1 LLGDLV
7 SFAPEPGQGLQRAQ
21 EKHNHLTNALKH
33 IARPQITA
41 RLVKRKTFRSP
52 SLRLNSKS
60 QINSKFAGLQTPKA
74 IHRAVAPWGFESLE
88 FVWSLGF
95 GIGSFQRRFA
105 QVFQR
110 HSAFLCAGRVR
121 RGATSMTTTL
131 NPGEES
137 QLLQTIEMFEVITQ
151 SQPQDYQ
158 SLEILKE
165 AYLKLGREDEVIM
178 TARRIAQ
185 AYVHLG
191 QLSSAIL
198 EYESILQRRPD
209 DADVL
214 AALGEI
220 ESKASSLSS
229 AAAPLELE
237 EPAERVQPTEAS
249 INGLAGSKKIVPA
262 DIDDGRVMMH
272 KLFVDSRLISQGDFD
287 LCWQTPNLHLPPG
300 RPIDPFVQLLADKGT
315 LQLDKSLK
323 LLSEK
328 ARLGFLPLEKYDAD
342 LDLARSF
349 PVESCQRWCVLP
361 FDKMSKSV
369 LVATVN
375 PFNRQAAKELEAA
388 TQARLIWYLA
398 PPTDIIKWLR
408 RAFR

>member
-1 LLGDLV
+1 
-7 SFAPEPGQGLQRAQ
+7 
-21 EKHNHLTNALKH
+21 
-33 IARPQITA
+33 
-41 RLVKRKTFRSP
+41 
-52 SLRLNSKS
+52 
-60 QINSKFAGLQTPKA
+60 
-74 IHRAVAPWGFESLE
+74 
-88 FVWSLGF
+88 
-95 GIGSFQRRFA
+95 
-105 QVFQR
+105 
-110 HSAFLCAGRVR
+110 
-121 RGATSMTTTL
+121 MTTTL

-165 AYLKLGREDEVIM
+165 AYMKLAREDDVIN
-178 TARRIAQ
+178 TSRRIAQ

-220 ESKASSLSS
+220 ESKASSLTG
-229 AAAPLELE
+229 APPLDVPETA
-237 EPAERVQPTEAS
+237 EPAKPVEATRTGNNKQKVTPTE
-249 INGLAGSKKIVPA
+249 V
-262 DIDDGRVMMH
+262 DDGRSTMH
-272 KLFVDSRLISQGDFD
+272 KVFVDSKLITQGDFD
-287 LCWQTPNLHLPPG
+287 LCWQTPNMHLPPG
-300 RPIDPFVQLLADKGT
+300 RPIEPFIQLLADKGT
-315 LQLDKSLK
+315 LFLEKSLK

-328 ARLGFLPLEKYDAD
+328 ARLGYLPLDRYDTD

-349 PVESCQRWCVLP
+349 PIESCQRWCVLP

-369 LVATVN
+369 LVATAN

-388 TQARLIWYLA
+388 TQARLLWYLA
-398 PPTDIIKWLR
+398 PPADIIKWLR

>member
-1 LLGDLV
+1 M
-7 SFAPEPGQGLQRAQ
+7 
-21 EKHNHLTNALKH
+21 
-33 IARPQITA
+33 TA
-41 RLVKRKTFRSP
+41 
-52 SLRLNSKS
+52 
-60 QINSKFAGLQTPKA
+60 
-74 IHRAVAPWGFESLE
+74 
-88 FVWSLGF
+88 
-95 GIGSFQRRFA
+95 
-105 QVFQR
+105 
-110 HSAFLCAGRVR
+110 
-121 RGATSMTTTL
+121 TL

-165 AYLKLGREDEVIM
+165 AYMKLGREDDTIN
-178 TARRIAQ
+178 TSRRIAQ

-214 AALGEI
+214 AALGDI
-220 ESKASSLSS
+220 ESRASSLNTS
-229 AAAPLELE
+229 APEVE
-237 EPAERVQPTEAS
+237 IIEPEVKVQPTEAS
-249 INGLAGSKKIVPA
+249 VSHAASKPAPA
-262 DIDDGRVMMH
+262 DLDDGSATMH
-272 KLFVDSRLISQGDFD
+272 KLFVESRIITQGDFD
-287 LCWQTPNLHLPPG
+287 LCWHVPNMHLPPG
-300 RPIDPFVQLLADKGT
+300 RPLEPFIQLLADKGAPS
-315 LQLDKSLK
+315 LDKSLK

-328 ARLGFLPLEKYDAD
+328 ARLSFLPLDKYDVD

-349 PVESCQRWCVLP
+349 PIDTCQRWCVMP

-369 LVATVN
+369 LVATAN
-375 PFNRQAAKELEAA
+375 PFNRQAAKEIEAA

-398 PPTDIIKWLR
+398 PPADIMKWLR

>member
-1 LLGDLV
+1 
-7 SFAPEPGQGLQRAQ
+7 
-21 EKHNHLTNALKH
+21 
-33 IARPQITA
+33 
-41 RLVKRKTFRSP
+41 
-52 SLRLNSKS
+52 
-60 QINSKFAGLQTPKA
+60 
-74 IHRAVAPWGFESLE
+74 
-88 FVWSLGF
+88 
-95 GIGSFQRRFA
+95 
-105 QVFQR
+105 
-110 HSAFLCAGRVR
+110 
-121 RGATSMTTTL
+121 MTTTL
-131 NPGEES
+131 NSGEES

-165 AYLKLGREDEVIM
+165 AYMKLGRENDVVE
-178 TARRIAQ
+178 TSRRIAQ
-185 AYVHLG
+185 AYVQLG

-220 ESKASSLSS
+220 ESKANSLSDS
-229 AAAPLELE
+229 TPALELA
-237 EPAERVQPTEAS
+237 EPVDRVQPTEAS
-249 INGLAGSKKIVPA
+249 LKGGKKAVA
-262 DIDDGRVMMH
+262 NDVDDGRNMIH

-300 RPIDPFVQLLADKGT
+300 RPLEPFIQLLTDKGT
-315 LQLDKSLK
+315 YQLDKSLR

-328 ARLGFLPLEKYDAD
+328 ARLGYLPLEKYDVD

-349 PVESCQRWCVLP
+349 PMESCQRWCVLP

-369 LVATVN
+369 LVATAN

-388 TQARLIWYLA
+388 TQARLLWYLA
-398 PPTDIIKWLR
+398 PPADIVKWLK

>member
-1 LLGDLV
+1 
-7 SFAPEPGQGLQRAQ
+7 
-21 EKHNHLTNALKH
+21 
-33 IARPQITA
+33 
-41 RLVKRKTFRSP
+41 
-52 SLRLNSKS
+52 
-60 QINSKFAGLQTPKA
+60 
-74 IHRAVAPWGFESLE
+74 
-88 FVWSLGF
+88 
-95 GIGSFQRRFA
+95 
-105 QVFQR
+105 
-110 HSAFLCAGRVR
+110 
-121 RGATSMTTTL
+121 MTTTL

-165 AYLKLGREDEVIM
+165 AYMKLGREDDVVN
-178 TARRIAQ
+178 TSRRIAQ

-214 AALGEI
+214 AALGDI
-220 ESKASSLSS
+220 ESKASSLSGS
-229 AAAPLELE
+229 GSGIEMP
-237 EPAERVQPTEAS
+237 EPVDRVQPTEAS
-249 INGLAGSKKIVPA
+249 LNGAASRKPVPT
-262 DIDDGRVMMH
+262 DIDDGRTMMH
-272 KLFVDSRLISQGDFD
+272 KVFVDSKLISQGDFD

-300 RPIDPFVQLLADKGT
+300 RPLDSFIQLLADKGT
-315 LQLDKSLK
+315 VAIEKSLK
-323 LLSEK
+323 LLSDR
-328 ARLGFLPLEKYDAD
+328 ARLGYLPLEKYDAD

-349 PVESCQRWCVLP
+349 PIETCQRWCVLP

-388 TQARLIWYLA
+388 TQARLLWYLA
-398 PPTDIIKWLR
+398 PPADIIKWLR